1 MKYINFNNLNKGL
14 RNLKF
19 QKKFPYTVIDNFFNI
34 KIAKKLEKEFPN
46 YSDKKLHEYNNY
58 CEVKK
63 SSNNWN
69 SFSKLTYEVF
79 TILNSEKITNLMSKK
94 LKLPNIVADPGLHGG
109 GLHMM
114 NKKGKLN
121 PHLDYSRHPKMHLQ
135 RKFNLIIFLTNNWKK
150 NWGGETCF
158 YLKNK
163 KNKKLPGKLFK
174 KIYPKFNRA
183 IIFDTSKNSWHSVD
197 PIKVKQIRKTIAAY
211 YLIPLKN
218 KLVKRERALY
228 APTQKQ
234 IYSKKVLN
242 FIKMRTSSKQFSK
255 VYKTKNR

>member
-1 MKYINFNNLNKGL
+1 MRIIIALAFVLLHSPVLAEVPLPSSKEGVANSLKEIGL
-14 RNLKF
+14 KQSSLELQNYKS
-19 QKKFPYTVIDNFFNI
+19 VIVDEDI
-34 KIAKKLEKEFPN
+34 TYAQYGDRSLQLDL
-46 YSDKKLHEYNNY
+46 YSPANVDSP
-58 CEVKK
+58 VPG
-63 SSNNWN
+63 
-69 SFSKLTYEVF
+69 V
-79 TILNSEKITNLMSKK
+79 
-94 LKLPNIVADPGLHGG
+94 IVVHGG
-109 GLHMM
+109 GWHMM
-114 NKKGKLN
+114 YKKGKLN

-135 RKFNLIIFLTNNWKK
+135 RKFNLIIFLTNKWKK

-158 YLKNK
+158 YLRNK
-163 KNKKLPGKLFK
+163 KNKKLPGEVFK

-183 IIFDTSKNSWHSVD
+183 IIFDTSKTSWHSVD
-197 PIKVKQIRKTIAAY
+197 PIKVKKIRKTIAVY